1 MFNFRTG
8 FTVYYSLTVCNFS
21 CFRLKAEFQR
31 YQSYN
36 YNDYYQDYQNY
47 YSQWGYDPYTDY
59 NYSSYAPYDSMQAVG
74 DCSLGDA
81 VMAPAVFEV
90 KILHTCF
97 KEKDSQIVSCM
108 NCVSQS
114 KKSPKT
120 EIMFFLVWR
129 LEQQASFRGFFKC

>member
-1 MFNFRTG
+1 MVYCSQTL
-8 FTVYYSLTVCNFS
+8 TVYNFS

-47 YSQWGYDPYTDY
+47 YSQWGYDPYADY

-90 KILHTCF
+90 KILHISF
-97 KEKDSQIVSCM
+97 KEKK
-108 NCVSQS
+108 NH
-114 KKSPKT
+114 K
-120 EIMFFLVWR
+120 E
-129 LEQQASFRGFFKC
+129 

>member
-1 MFNFRTG
+1 MTLNLGNYLEIFPHKFGNCLASILDLQLF
-8 FTVYYSLTVCNFS
+8 VLKLLTIYILS

-47 YSQWGYDPYTDY
+47 YSQWNYDPYADY
-59 NYSSYAPYDSMQAVG
+59 NYSSYTPYDSMQTVG

-90 KILHTCF
+90 KILR
-97 KEKDSQIVSCM
+97 S
-108 NCVSQS
+108 
-114 KKSPKT
+114 
-120 EIMFFLVWR
+120 
-129 LEQQASFRGFFKC
+129 